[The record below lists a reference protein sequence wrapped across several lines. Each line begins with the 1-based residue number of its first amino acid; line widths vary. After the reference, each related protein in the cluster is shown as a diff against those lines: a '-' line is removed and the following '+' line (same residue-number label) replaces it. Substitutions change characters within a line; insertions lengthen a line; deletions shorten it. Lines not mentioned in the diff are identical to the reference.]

1 MTNRAALSLPT
12 TLPNLRLLEIASLI
26 PGPYCGKLLASLGA
40 EVIKAEHPGVGDPSR
55 RRGPF
60 PDDVPHPERSGLYL
74 YLNTGKRGITLDLH
88 NPAGQDLL
96 RQLVSRVDMVV
107 HDCTPARAADVGL
120 DSDSLLAANAD
131 VIVTAVT
138 PFGSSGP
145 YADYHAGHLA
155 VFHAGGE
162 GWLLPNG
169 VALDTFPDRPPIVA
183 GANMG
188 DYQAGLTAA
197 VGALAAVYNRV
208 GTAGNARGQVVDTSA
223 QEAQLSVGYMP
234 IQRHES
240 EGITETRFSRYFRVG
255 GVLPASDG
263 YVELLTL
270 EPRQFEGLL
279 SFMGNPDWA
288 SPEMFSDPA
297 THGPDLNRHMRGW
310 FAQHTR
316 EWLYAEGQAHGVPIA
331 PYYTPSEV
339 FQSPQQRERAFYSQV
354 DHPAT
359 GPLEYTGAP
368 FQLSETPTTL
378 TRAPLLGEHN
388 ADVYCGLLGYEAR
401 ELAALGRARAI

>member
-1 MTNRAALSLPT
+1 MQDPSQSPT
-12 TLPNLRLLEIASLI
+12 ALPNLRVLEVASLI
-26 PGPYCGKLLASLGA
+26 PGPYCGKLLASLRA
-40 EVIKAEHPGVGDPSR
+40 EVIKAEPPGVGDPSR

-60 PDDVPHPERSGLYL
+60 PGDEPHPERSGLFL
-74 YLNTGKRGITLDLH
+74 YLNTGKRSITLDLE
-88 NPAGQDLL
+88 NPAGRDLL
-96 RQLVSRVDMVV
+96 RLLVACVDMVL
-107 HDCTPARAADVGL
+107 HDYAPAQAAAVGL
-120 DSDSLLAANAD
+120 DSDSLLAANPG

-145 YADYHAGHLA
+145 YSDYHAGHLA

-169 VALDTFPDRPPIVA
+169 VALDTFPDRPPIAA

-197 VGALAAVYNRV
+197 VGALAAVYNRL
-208 GTAGNARGQVVDTSA
+208 GTAESPRGQVVDASA

-279 SFMGNPDWA
+279 AFMGNPDWA
-288 SPEMFSDPA
+288 SSEMFSDPA
-297 THGPDLNRHMRGW
+297 THGPELNRRLREW

-339 FQSPQQRERAFYSQV
+339 FRSPQQRERAFYSEV

-359 GPLEYTGAP
+359 GPMEYTGVP
-368 FQLSETPTTL
+368 FQLSETPTML

-388 ADVYCGLLGYEAR
+388 VDVYCGLLDYAPRG
-401 ELAALGRARAI
+401 LAALARAGAI

>member
-1 MTNRAALSLPT
+1 MTT
-12 TLPNLRLLEIASLI
+12 TNPSPVALPNLRVLELASLI

-40 EVIKAEHPGVGDPSR
+40 QVIKAEPPAGDPSR

-60 PDDVPHPERSGLYL
+60 PGDIPHPERSGLYL
-74 YLNTGKRGITLDLH
+74 YLNTGKQSVTLNSE
-88 NPAGQDLL
+88 NPAGRDLL
-96 RQLVSRVDMVV
+96 RRLVGGVDVV
-107 HDCTPARAADVGL
+107 IHDYTPAAASAVGL
-120 DSDSLLAANAD
+120 DSASLLAANPD
-131 VIVTAVT
+131 VIITAVT
-138 PFGSSGP
+138 HFGSNGP
-145 YADYHAGHLA
+145 YADYRAGHLA
-155 VFHAGGE
+155 AFHAGGE

-169 VALDTFPDRPPIVA
+169 LALDTFPDRPPIVA
-183 GANMG
+183 GGNMG

-197 VGALAAVYNRV
+197 VGAVAAVYHRL
-208 GTAGNARGQVVDTSA
+208 GNSGVALGQTVDASA

-279 SFMGNPDWA
+279 SFIGNPDWA
-288 SPEMFSDPA
+288 TSEMFRDPA
-297 THGPDLNRHMRGW
+297 THGPELNRHLREW

-331 PYYTPSEV
+331 PYYTPAEV
-339 FQSPQQRERAFYSQV
+339 FRSPQQRQRGFYAEV
-354 DHPAT
+354 NHPAT
-359 GPLEYTGAP
+359 GPLEYAGAP
-368 FQLSETPTTL
+368 FQLEETPTVL

-388 ADVYCGLLGYEAR
+388 AEVYGGLLGYPAQ
-401 ELAALGRARAI
+401 ELAALARAHAI

>member
-1 MTNRAALSLPT
+1 M
-12 TLPNLRLLEIASLI
+12 E
-26 PGPYCGKLLASLGA
+26 
-40 EVIKAEHPGVGDPSR
+40 
-55 RRGPF
+55 
-60 PDDVPHPERSGLYL
+60 
-74 YLNTGKRGITLDLH
+74 
-88 NPAGQDLL
+88 NPAGKDLL
-96 RQLVSRVDMVV
+96 CQLVARVDMVV
-107 HDCTPARAADVGL
+107 HDYTPANAAAVGL
-120 DSDSLLAANAD
+120 DNDSLLAANPD

-138 PFGSSGP
+138 PFGSAGP

-197 VGALAAVYNRV
+197 VGALAAIYNRL
-208 GTAGNARGQVVDTSA
+208 GDTSGARGQVVDASA

-240 EGITETRFSRYFRVG
+240 EGIIETRFSRYFRVG

-279 SFMGNPDWA
+279 AFMGSPDWA
-288 SPEMFSDPA
+288 SPDMFSDPA
-297 THGPDLNRHMRGW
+297 THGPELNRHMREW
-310 FAQHTR
+310 FSQHTR

-339 FQSPQQRERAFYSQV
+339 FQSPQQRERSFYSEV

-359 GPLEYTGAP
+359 GLLDYTGAP
-368 FQLSETPTTL
+368 FQLSETPTAL

-388 ADVYCGLLGYEAR
+388 ADVYCGLLGYAEQ
-401 ELAALGRARAI
+401 ELAGLGRAGAV

>member
-1 MTNRAALSLPT
+1 MTNTSPAA
-12 TLPNLRLLEIASLI
+12 LPNLRVLEVASLI

-40 EVIKAEHPGVGDPSR
+40 EVIKAEPPGVGDPSR

-60 PDDVPHPERSGLYL
+60 PDDGPHPERSGLFL
-74 YLNTGKRGITLDLH
+74 YLNTGKRSITLDLH
-88 NPAGQDLL
+88 NPAGHDLL

-107 HDCTPARAADVGL
+107 HDCAPANAAAVGL
-120 DSDSLLAANAD
+120 DSDSLLTANPD

-188 DYQAGLTAA
+188 DYQASLTAA
-197 VGALAAVYNRV
+197 VGALAAVYNRL
-208 GTAGNARGQVVDTSA
+208 GDTEGARGQTVDASA

-279 SFMGNPDWA
+279 AFMGNPDWA

-297 THGPDLNRHMRGW
+297 THGPELNRRLREW
-310 FAQHTR
+310 FSQHTR

-339 FQSPQQRERAFYSQV
+339 FQSPQQRERAFYSQI

-388 ADVYCGLLGYEAR
+388 ADVYCGLLGYVPM
-401 ELAALGRARAI
+401 ELAGLARAGAI